1 MLATLGDGTVKFIH
15 RDGTWGYKPYNLD
28 LAMKQIDSDYV
39 FLLDA
44 DSTLT
49 FDALKASEPLSTP
62 IPNSGWRS

>member
-15 RDGTWGYKPYNLD
+15 RDGTQGYKPYNLD

-49 FDALKASEPLSTP
+49 FDALKASGATLDTD
-62 IPNSGWRS
+62 PNSGWRS